1 MNLSSILVPVY
12 GHASD
17 KQVVKLACEL
27 LKPSDGRLFII
38 YIIEINRSLPIDAA
52 LPNEVIKGDNVLKLM
67 ESLAEKSKHQ
77 VKAELIQAR
86 EAGYAIVQEA
96 AQRKVDGI
104 VMNIPELKRFG
115 KFDLGKTSTYVLNN
129 AGCNVVLWRDE
140 ITTK

>member
-38 YIIEINRSLPIDAA
+38 YIIEINRSLPIDSA

-77 VKAELIQAR
+77 EKAELIHVS
-86 EAGYAIVQEA
+86 YPHLTLPTLYSV
-96 AQRKVDGI
+96 
-104 VMNIPELKRFG
+104 
-115 KFDLGKTSTYVLNN
+115 
-129 AGCNVVLWRDE
+129 
-140 ITTK
+140 

>member
-1 MNLSSILVPVY
+1 
-12 GHASD
+12 
-17 KQVVKLACEL
+17 
-27 LKPSDGRLFII
+27 
-38 YIIEINRSLPIDAA
+38 
-52 LPNEVIKGDNVLKLM
+52 M

-104 VMNIPELKRFG
+104 VMNMPELKRFG
-115 KFDLGKTSTYVLNN
+115 KFDLGKTSTYVLKN